1 MHVVLKDQKEALA
14 LLQSA
19 MNKVW
24 VTHRLQVARLNG
36 LGKRHMD
43 TVTRENQFILAK
55 NLCDVEVL
63 LRTAFPYQRFVVGH
77 RTYQGTSRSKTQKS
91 CPDQQG
97 ANSVNMRFQQLD
109 DILGQQRRAAVCNC
123 KKL

>member
-24 VTHRLQVARLNG
+24 VTHRLQVARLND

-55 NLCDVEVL
+55 NLCDVEVIVHIKEHL
-63 LRTAFPYQRFVVGH
+63 AAKCKSLAQ
-77 RTYQGTSRSKTQKS
+77 TSR
-91 CPDQQG
+91 
-97 ANSVNMRFQQLD
+97 ANKGVLQSVT
-109 DILGQQRRAAVCNC
+109 A

>member
-24 VTHRLQVARLNG
+24 VTHRLQVARLND

-63 LRTAFPYQRFVVGH
+63 LCTAFPYQRFVVGH
-77 RTYQGTSRSKTQKS
+77 RTYQGTSRSKMQKS
-91 CPDQQG
+91 CPDQQ
-97 ANSVNMRFQQLD
+97 
-109 DILGQQRRAAVCNC
+109 GQQRRAAVCNC